1 MAINICI
8 RPTFPEASTH
18 PKLQSRTFC
27 TKTRR
32 VALHLTTQ
40 KVNGSTSSQRQ
51 TSESKPGYG
60 TWQQSQT
67 QELVDLLHDCA
78 KNRSIRDSEAVHGY
92 ILKCNLSD
100 EDLLVLLN
108 HVAYSYSKCSDF
120 SAAKLV
126 FDNLPQRNIF
136 SWTVMIAGSTDNGF
150 LGDGIE
156 YFSQMQED
164 GILPDAF
171 TYSAI
176 IQLCIGIECVD
187 CGKAVHALIVKRG
200 FACHTFVST
209 SLLNMYAKL
218 GEIDDSCR
226 VFNNM
231 KEPSEVSWAALIS
244 GLTSNDLYHE
254 AFDSFLTMK
263 KEGFTPNTFTVTS
276 VLKAIGMLGDVS
288 KGKQVHKYVSESGML
303 SNVRVGT
310 ALIDMYSKCGSLHDA
325 KSVFDYFIV
334 SGLNMPW
341 NAMISGYS
349 ISKCSEEALK
359 LYVEMCQNDI
369 KSDIYTYCSV
379 LNAISDLRCVWFG
392 KQVHGMI
399 MKSGCQLTD
408 LSVNNAIADAYS
420 KCGSIEDVKKIFDRI
435 DEKDIVSWT
444 TLVNAYSQGSEWR
457 EALAIFLQMREQ
469 GFTPNQFT
477 YSVVLVSCANLCFLE
492 YGRQVHGL
500 LHKAGLVTDSCVE
513 SALIDMY
520 CKCGS
525 INEAG
530 YIFDGISNPDVVS
543 WTAMIWGHAQHGSC
557 AYAVQLF
564 RKMEQMD
571 IEANAVTLLCVLFAC
586 SHGGLVEEGLHFF
599 ESMEGTYGIMPEMEH
614 YACIVDLL
622 GRVGRLD
629 DALEFIKEM
638 PVKPNEMVWQSL
650 LGACRIY
657 GDVELGNVSAEKIL
671 SILPDCSST
680 YVLLSNIY
688 MEAGSPKGG
697 ISLRNMM
704 KDRGVRKEP
713 GYSWISV
720 KDRVHRFYARDQHH
734 PEKDDIYVQ
743 LEVLRKNIKDMGYV
757 PCLKY
762 ALQA

>member
-1 MAINICI
+1 M
-8 RPTFPEASTH
+8 
-18 PKLQSRTFC
+18 Q
-27 TKTRR
+27 TRR
-32 VALHLTTQ
+32 VALHFSTQ
-40 KVNGSTSSQRQ
+40 KVNGSPSIQRQ
-51 TSESKPGYG
+51 TLESGYE

-67 QELVDLLHDCA
+67 QELVHLLHDCA

-92 ILKCNLSD
+92 ILKCNLPE

-108 HVAYSYSKCSDF
+108 HVAYSYSKCYDY

-150 LGDGIE
+150 LSDGIE
-156 YFSQMQED
+156 NFAKMQED
-164 GILPDAF
+164 GVLPDGF

-176 IQLCIGIECVD
+176 IQLCISIECVD
-187 CGKAVHALIVKRG
+187 CGKAVHAQIVKRG
-200 FACHTFVST
+200 FGCHTFVST

-231 KEPSEVSWAALIS
+231 EDPSEVSWAALIS

-254 AFDSFLTMK
+254 AYDSFLMMK
-263 KEGFTPNTFTVTS
+263 KEGFSPNTFTVTS
-276 VLKAIGMLGDVS
+276 VLKAIGMLGDVG

-325 KSVFDYFIV
+325 KSVFNNFIN

-349 ISKCSEEALK
+349 ISKCSGEALK
-359 LYVEMCQNDI
+359 LFVEMCQNNI

-379 LNAISDLRCVWFG
+379 LNTISDLKCLRFG

-399 MKSGCQLTD
+399 LKSGCQLTD

-420 KCGSIEDVKKIFDRI
+420 KCGSIEDVKKIFDRM

-444 TLVNAYSQGSEWR
+444 TLVSAYSQGSGWR
-457 EALAIFLQMREQ
+457 EALAIFLHMREQ

-500 LHKAGLVTDSCVE
+500 LHKAGLVTDICVE

-525 INEAG
+525 ISEAG
-530 YIFDGISNPDVVS
+530 NIFNGISNPDVVS

-557 AYAVQLF
+557 AYALELF

-571 IEANAVTLLCVLFAC
+571 IEANSVTLLCVLFAC
-586 SHGGLVEEGLHFF
+586 SHGGMVEEGLHLF
-599 ESMEGTYGIMPEMEH
+599 ESMEGTYGIIPEMEH

-657 GDVELGNVSAEKIL
+657 GDIELGNVAAEKIL

-720 KDRVHRFYARDQHH
+720 KDRVHKFYAGDQHH
-734 PEKDDIYVQ
+734 PQKDDIYGQ
-743 LEVLRKNIKDMGYV
+743 LEVLRENIKDMGYV
-757 PCLKY
+757 PCIKY

>member
-1 MAINICI
+1 MKY
-8 RPTFPEASTH
+8 T
-18 PKLQSRTFC
+18 LQ
-27 TKTRR
+27 TRR

-40 KVNGSTSSQRQ
+40 KVNGSALIQRRI
-51 TSESKPGYG
+51 SESTPDYE

-78 KNRSIRDSEAVHGY
+78 RNKSIRDSEAVHGY
-92 ILKCNLSD
+92 ILKCNLPE

-108 HVAYSYSKCSDF
+108 HVAYSYSKCLDF

-136 SWTVMIAGSTDNGF
+136 SWTVMIAGSTENGF
-150 LGDGIE
+150 FNDGIK
-156 YFSQMQED
+156 YFYNMQEG
-164 GILPDAF
+164 GILPDGFA
-171 TYSAI
+171 YSSI
-176 IQLCIGIECVD
+176 IHLCIGIECVD
-187 CGKAVHALIVKRG
+187 CGKAVHAQVVKRG

-218 GEIDDSCR
+218 GGIEDSCR

-231 KEPSEVSWAALIS
+231 KEHSEVSWAALIS
-244 GLTSNDLYHE
+244 GLAANDLYNE
-254 AFDSFLTMK
+254 AFNSFLTMK
-263 KEGFTPNTFTVTS
+263 KEGVTSNTFTVTS
-276 VLKAIGMLGDVS
+276 VLKAIGMLGDIG

-325 KSVFDYFIV
+325 KSVFNNYIN

-359 LYVEMCQNDI
+359 LYVEMCQNNI

-379 LNAISDLRCVWFG
+379 FNTVSDLRWLWFG

-399 MKSGCQLTD
+399 TKSGYQSTVP
-408 LSVNNAIADAYS
+408 SVNNAIADAYS
-420 KCGSIEDVKKIFDRI
+420 KCGSIEDVKKIFDRME
-435 DEKDIVSWT
+435 EKDVVSWT
-444 TLVNAYSQGSEWR
+444 TLVNAYSQSSNWT
-457 EALAIFLQMREQ
+457 EALANFLQMREQ

-525 INEAG
+525 IKEAG
-530 YIFDGISNPDVVS
+530 CIFNDISNPDVVS

-557 AYAVQLF
+557 AYALQLF
-564 RKMEQMD
+564 RKMEQIN
-571 IEANAVTLLCVLFAC
+571 IEPNAVTILCVLFAC
-586 SHGGLVEEGLHFF
+586 SHSGMVDEGLHYFV
-599 ESMEGTYGIMPEMEH
+599 SMEETYGIVPEMEH

-629 DALEFIKEM
+629 DAIEFIKGM

-657 GDVELGNVSAEKIL
+657 GDVELGNVAAEKIL

-680 YVLLSNIY
+680 YVLLSNTY
-688 MEAGSPKGG
+688 MEAGNPKSG

-704 KDRGVRKEP
+704 KERGVRKEP

-720 KDRVHRFYARDQHH
+720 KDRVHKFYARDQHH
-734 PEKDDIYVQ
+734 PQKDDIYVQ
-743 LEVLRKNIKDMGYV
+743 LEMLRKNIKDMGYV

-762 ALQA
+762 ALQS